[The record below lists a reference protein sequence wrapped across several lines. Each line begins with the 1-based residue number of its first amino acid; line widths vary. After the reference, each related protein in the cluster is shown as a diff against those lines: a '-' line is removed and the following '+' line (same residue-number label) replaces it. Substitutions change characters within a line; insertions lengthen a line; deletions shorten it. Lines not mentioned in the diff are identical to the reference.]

1 MTKLKSCPFCG
12 KEVKIKVTHDDHYV
26 IECDNCNSSTSFPYL
41 HLRDDIINAWNTRPN
56 PWHTGIPEEEGDYY
70 IAFRNFIGA
79 DVEYGWASWDGEGWD
94 INFLGWQFSNEILA
108 WQKIDPYKEKKDG
121 R

>member
-56 PWHTGIPEEEGDYY
+56 PWHTGTPKEEGLYWVFAPHGRRKYTSDC
-70 IAFRNFIGA
+70 F
-79 DVEYGWASWDGEGWD
+79 VDGVFQE
-94 INFLGWQFSNEILA
+94 NVFHTVA
-108 WQKIDPYKEKKDG
+108 WQKLTPYEDK
-121 R
+121 